1 MNVSDVM
8 TREVAVVTPEAPLK
22 EVALLMAERRISGVP
37 VVDASGQLLGVVSEA
52 DLLLKH
58 RPNRPRAEL
67 GLLGWVFGDAP
78 PPTELRKRGATTAA
92 QAMTAPAMTTEPQAS
107 LREAATVMLDRG
119 VNRLP
124 VVKDGRL
131 VGIVSRADLVRAY
144 LRADEESLRLAR
156 EHVLRDVMWLDPD
169 EFEIEVSNG
178 VLRISGVVDRRSD
191 ATIVRKLLGLVEGVE
206 RVVDELRWELDDEH
220 LPPAGDAEHE
230 PGAASLVARDRPRPF
245 G

>member
-1 MNVSDVM
+1 VNVSDVM
-8 TREVAVVTPEAPLK
+8 TREVATVTPEAPLK

-37 VVDASGQLLGVVSEA
+37 VVDAFGQLLGVVSEA

-58 RPNRPRAEL
+58 RPNRPRSEL

-78 PPTELRKRGATTAA
+78 PPAELRKRGATTAA
-92 QAMTAPAMTTEPQAS
+92 QAMTAPAVTTEPEAS
-107 LREAATVMLDRG
+107 LREVASVMLDRRI
-119 VNRLP
+119 NRLP

-156 EHVLRDVMWLDPD
+156 EHVLRDLMWLDPN
-169 EFEIEVSNG
+169 EFKIQVSDG

-191 ATIVRKLLGLVEGVE
+191 ATIIRKLLGLVEGVE

-220 LPPAGDAEHE
+220 LSPALDTERG
-230 PGAASLVARDRPRPF
+230 PGAVSLVARDGPRPF